1 MRLFLFI
8 FIVLIITPLVYPDP
22 GATEAY
28 PFEEEHR
35 EGVFVH
41 TDRDFYVAGEY
52 INYHVYL
59 LDGQSRETRSGFA
72 YLALRRADEV
82 VERVT
87 IPLEQGHASGSIYLS
102 DTLSTGQYGLTAYTN
117 WMRNQ
122 GENSYFNKPVSI
134 VNRFDDD
141 PLLHLNETD
150 DMKRPD
156 LSFTAEGGHFVEGI
170 DNNILVKANIQSGL
184 ELREV
189 WIRDLDKDT
198 VAHTQLDGYGTGG
211 FTLNPEPGNAYH
223 AILQGEREEFA
234 MPEAV
239 SNGCALKVYQDHE
252 LLAVHVLRTPE
263 ATPVDWLRI
272 QHQGTVWYEERVHN
286 RDQTI
291 QIAIDKELPAGFLS
305 IEAVGRD
312 RQVIGRRL
320 WYNEAAETSGISL
333 STNKDTTGT
342 RESIQLT
349 LDATAMKDE
358 HANVSLAVVPEAS
371 VNKEHIR
378 FDGYIRALRLAD
390 TFGIPTSEV
399 YTRVAGMDVETLN
412 RYLITLSDSGTQPA
426 AKKNTI
432 SANDYYM
439 ETDKLILCGKV
450 VDRASKQAVSGARV
464 VINTPDTLINM
475 LYTESRDD
483 GSFYFVLPDFYH
495 NKSLYFYADPST
507 TTAPVDIKPEGKF
520 TFHDSF
526 RHSMSSM
533 PANRPEYLK
542 QSQEIVR
549 INKAFDI
556 DHMVEANQN
565 REEEEAIPPL
575 LYSRA
580 NQTIDL
586 DNYFPLDSLSEIA
599 REIVH
604 SWRLR
609 LRGGE
614 YVSQL
619 TSATT
624 GKTLPGSPVH
634 FVDGIITGDIH
645 KMAQFDSE
653 DIDKIEVHNYHW
665 VHGEMVFPGIIGI
678 FTEDQ
683 LYSEI
688 VDDRTSTSLFSE
700 SLRDKLIHTT
710 PDYGPETSHTTKRP
724 DFRQLISW
732 ESGLELRQGER
743 QELTFYTGDLGGDYM
758 IILQGLSD
766 DGHPVYQTKSIN
778 VQR

>member
-8 FIVLIITPLVYPDP
+8 LIVLIITPLVYPDA
-22 GATEAY
+22 GVTKAY

-35 EGVFVH
+35 ERVFVH
-41 TDRDFYVAGEY
+41 ADRDFYVAGEY

-59 LDGQSRETRSGFA
+59 LDGQPRETRSGFV
-72 YLALRRADEV
+72 YLALRRADKV

-134 VNRFDDD
+134 VNRFDDE
-141 PLLHLNETD
+141 PLLHLNEAVD
-150 DMKRPD
+150 IKKPD
-156 LSFTAEGGHFVEGI
+156 LSFTAEGGHFIEGI
-170 DNNILVKANIQSGL
+170 NNNILVKTNIQSGP
-184 ELREV
+184 ERREV
-189 WIRDLDKDT
+189 WIRNIDKDT
-198 VAHTQLDGYGTGG
+198 IAHTYLDIHGMGVVTIQ
-211 FTLNPEPGNAYH
+211 PEPGNVYH
-223 AILQGEREEFA
+223 AIIQGEREEFPLPRA
-234 MPEAV
+234 LG
-239 SNGCALKVYQDHE
+239 SGCALNISQENNMLSVHILQPAE
-252 LLAVHVLRTPE
+252 AGAVDMFHIKQHDVVL
-263 ATPVDWLRI
+263 
-272 QHQGTVWYEERVHN
+272 YEESVNNH
-286 RDQTI
+286 DQIVKISLEETGI
-291 QIAIDKELPAGFLS
+291 PSGFLS
-305 IEAVGRD
+305 LEAVDRD
-312 RQVIGRRL
+312 GQVIGRRL

-342 RESIQLT
+342 RESVQLT
-349 LDATAMKDE
+349 LDATAMKDG

-371 VNKEHIR
+371 VNKGHIR

-390 TFGIPTSEV
+390 KFGIPASEA

-412 RYLITLSDSGTQPA
+412 RYLITLSDSGTQPES
-426 AKKNTI
+426 KKNTI
-432 SANDYYM
+432 SANAYYM
-439 ETDKLILCGKV
+439 ETDKLILCGQV
-450 VDRASKQAVSGARV
+450 VDRASNQAVSGARI
-464 VINTPDTLINM
+464 VINTPDTLINL
-475 LYTESRDD
+475 LYTESHDD
-483 GSFYFVLPDFYH
+483 GSFYFVLPEFYH
-495 NKSLYFYADPST
+495 NKPLYFYADPASVDV
-507 TTAPVDIKPEGKF
+507 PVNIKPEGKF

-526 RHSMSSM
+526 RHSMSPM

-556 DHMVEANQN
+556 DHMVVANQD
-565 REEEEAIPPL
+565 RGEAAIPPL

-586 DNYFPLDSLSEIA
+586 DNYFALDSLREIA
-599 REIVH
+599 SEIVH

-609 LRGGE
+609 LSGGE

-619 TSATT
+619 ISANT

-645 KMAQFDSE
+645 KMAKFDSG
-653 DIDKIEVHNYHW
+653 DIDKIEIHNYHW

-683 LYSEI
+683 RYAEI

-700 SLRDKLIHTT
+700 SLQDKLIHTA
-710 PDYGPETSHTTKRP
+710 PDYGPETSHPAKKP
-724 DFRQLISW
+724 DFRQLLYW
-732 ESGLELRQGER
+732 ETGLELINGEQR
-743 QELTFYTGDLGGDYM
+743 ELTFYTGDLGGDYM
-758 IILQGLSD
+758 IILQGLNEN
-766 DGHPVYQTKSIN
+766 GHPVYQTKSIN